1 MTYYSKV
8 KNVIMN
14 ATDES
19 DLEYAT
25 WYWGRYFEVFF
36 TESSEYNPK
45 IQKHIK
51 YRYECAQKWLQEFK
65 NRQST
70 ADSTETEKTEEQQES
85 N

>member
-25 WYWGRYFEVFF
+25 WYWGRHFEVFF
-36 TESSEYNPK
+36 TEKSEYTPL
-45 IQKHIK
+45 IQEHIRK
-51 YRYECAQKWLQEFK
+51 RYQFAQKWLQEFK

-70 ADSTETEKTEEQQES
+70 VDNTESEKTEEQQE
-85 N
+85 NN